1 MNRKLLMGAAF
12 YLAGASLA
20 QADNLPSSYDTDWTG
35 LYATLSA
42 GYSNVSLDGSQTDR
56 VFVPLPPDPGFI
68 TDSESDK
75 DNSSGAIFGIGAGFN
90 YDWGGLVLGLE
101 GDINYLTNEN
111 TLEMKNTVD
120 VDYDWFAT
128 GRLRGGIDLDGTL
141 LYGTGGVALLRADID
156 DEGSKHSETFFGW
169 TAGAGIEKMIS
180 DSWTLRVEALYADF
194 GSEHYGETFAFD
206 PIDGTRDTDIDA
218 EMFIVRTGLSLRF

>member
-12 YLAGASLA
+12 YLAGAGLA
-20 QADNLPSSYDTDWTG
+20 QADNLPPSYDTDWTG

-42 GYSNVSLDGSQTDR
+42 GYSNVSLDSSQLWQTSTIIGPVGSGVD
-56 VFVPLPPDPGFI
+56 
-68 TDSESDK
+68 SDK
-75 DNSSGAIFGIGAGFN
+75 DSSSGAIFGVGAGFN
-90 YDWGGLVLGLE
+90 YDWGGFVLGLE

-111 TLEMKNTVD
+111 TLEMKTTVEA
-120 VDYDWFAT
+120 DYDWFAT

-141 LYGTGGVALLRADID
+141 LYGTGGVAFLRADID
-156 DEGSKHSETFFGW
+156 NGGNTHSETFFGW

-180 DSWTLRVEALYADF
+180 ESWTLRVEALYADF
-194 GSEHYGETFAFD
+194 GSENFSDTFSDEIF
-206 PIDGTRDTDIDA
+206 TTVTDTDLDA